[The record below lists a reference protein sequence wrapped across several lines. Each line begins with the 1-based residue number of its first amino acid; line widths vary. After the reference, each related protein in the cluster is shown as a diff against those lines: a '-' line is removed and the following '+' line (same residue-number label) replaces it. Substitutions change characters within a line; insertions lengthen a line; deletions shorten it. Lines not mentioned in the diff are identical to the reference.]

1 MRSLLCTAAVF
12 AMTTVQ
18 TAAAAPAFDA
28 PATEE
33 NAVALL
39 QAYDPEGYYIV
50 KTQIDSGSS
59 SLSFW
64 LSGYGSLAGRL
75 DTAVH
80 EEFHGYTHEK
90 NGMGGWSGNNYVQH
104 ETIYAG
110 KENGDIIID
119 YLNAGGKDYKTENF
133 TKSLPEEMRTFRYD
147 TYASEGASASSNQN
161 GIYGLINEYA
171 AYHWGFQNQLA
182 LYPYY
187 KANNS
192 YDDFYNG
199 CINDYQAY
207 EEFRYWI
214 LGLLNY
220 EKKNAPEQYKIHM
233 ENKQWIKAYYLITT
247 RFRKWIDMYKKYLA
261 EIDKSGEYSW
271 QTYTKRLEDEMENYR
286 GINMLEKASSAKEL
300 KAIEDLI
307 FAKATGGATPTPTPK
322 PTPTPTPTP
331 APPAGSIIMYRL
343 YNPNSWEHFYTGNEK
358 EKDALVGMGWQDE
371 GVGWF
376 APITSDTPVYRLYNP
391 NNGGDHHYTMNKKEY
406 DALVE
411 AGWIGED
418 VRWFSDDNE
427 SVPVYREY
435 NPGAAIR
442 NHNYTANK
450 KEHDALVNVY
460 GWKDEG
466 IGWYGTK

>member
-1 MRSLLCTAAVF
+1 MKEYRKMLRSALCAAAVF
-12 AMTTVQ
+12 AMTTAQ

-28 PATEE
+28 PVTEE
-33 NAVALL
+33 NAIALL
-39 QAYDPEGYYIV
+39 QAYDPEGYYII
-50 KTQIDSGSS
+50 KTQIDNGHSD
-59 SLSFW
+59 LSFW
-64 LSGYGSLAGRL
+64 LMGARTLAGAL

-80 EEFHGYTHEK
+80 EEFHGYTWNK
-90 NGMGGWSGNNYVQH
+90 NNLWRA
-104 ETIYAG
+104 ETIYCG
-110 KENGDIIID
+110 KENGDIIINYEFAD
-119 YLNAGGKDYKTENF
+119 GKAYKTENF
-133 TKSLPEEMRTFRYD
+133 TKSLPAEMQTFRYD
-147 TYASEGASASSNQN
+147 TYVAENASPSANQN

-171 AYHWGFQNQLA
+171 AYHWGFHNQLA

-187 KANNS
+187 KENNS

-207 EEFRYWI
+207 EEFRYWT

-233 ENKQWIKAYYLITT
+233 ENKEWIKAYYLITT
-247 RFRKWIDMYKKYLA
+247 RFRKWIDMFKQYLA
-261 EIDKSGEYSW
+261 EIDKSGRYGW
-271 QTYTKRLEDEMENYR
+271 QTYTERMKTEMERR
-286 GINMLEKASSAKEL
+286 GINMLEEASAAPEL

-307 FAKATGGATPTPTPK
+307 FAKAAGKPTPTPTPK
-322 PTPTPTPTP
+322 PTPAPTPTP

-358 EKDALVGMGWQDE
+358 EKDALVSMGWQDE
-371 GVGWF
+371 GVGWY